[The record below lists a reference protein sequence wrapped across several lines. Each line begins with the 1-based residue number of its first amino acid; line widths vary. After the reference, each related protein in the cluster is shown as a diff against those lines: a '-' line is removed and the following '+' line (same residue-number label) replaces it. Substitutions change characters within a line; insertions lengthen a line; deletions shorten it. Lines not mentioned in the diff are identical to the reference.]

1 MYARLDALWRGED
14 DLWGVE
20 GSKLALRGP
29 ARDLGQPFVAV
40 LGGSETFGKG
50 VARPYPAL
58 LEDRI
63 GMPVVNLGV
72 MHAGASLFTKE
83 RWLLD
88 VAADARL
95 TVIQILGAQN
105 MTNRLY
111 CVHPR
116 RNDRF
121 LTTSS
126 ALRLIYPEVDFT
138 EVHFTGHLLRRL
150 EETSTERFSIVVE
163 ELRWAWVQRMR
174 RVITSIPGDVEL
186 LWLSDR
192 KPEDAADTLASCE
205 PMFVTRAMLEE
216 LAPHIMGVTE
226 IVTGGAADQ
235 AELGLHERAADA
247 LAESIGP
254 RLQQKTDPDPE
265 VEARLSE

>member
-1 MYARLDALWRGED
+1 
-14 DLWGVE
+14 
-20 GSKLALRGP
+20 
-29 ARDLGQPFVAV
+29 
-40 LGGSETFGKG
+40 
-50 VARPYPAL
+50 
-58 LEDRI
+58 
-63 GMPVVNLGV
+63 
-72 MHAGASLFTKE
+72 
-83 RWLLD
+83 
-88 VAADARL
+88 
-95 TVIQILGAQN
+95 
-105 MTNRLY
+105 
-111 CVHPR
+111 
-116 RNDRF
+116 
-121 LTTSS
+121 
-126 ALRLIYPEVDFT
+126 
-138 EVHFTGHLLRRL
+138 
-150 EETSTERFSIVVE
+150 
-163 ELRWAWVQRMR
+163 MR

-226 IVTGGAADQ
+226 IVTGGTADQ

>member
-1 MYARLDALWRGED
+1 MYAKPEALWRSED

-20 GSKLALRGP
+20 GSKLAMRGP
-29 ARDLGQPFVAV
+29 ARDLGHPFVAV

-50 VARPYPAL
+50 VARPYPSL
-58 LEDRI
+58 LEEMI

-88 VAADARL
+88 VAGNARL

-105 MTNRLY
+105 MSNRLY

-126 ALRLIYPEVDFT
+126 ALRLIYPEVDFS
-138 EVHFTGHLLRRL
+138 EVNFTGHLLRRL
-150 EETSTERFSIVVE
+150 EETSSERFSIVVE

-174 RVITSIPGDVEL
+174 RVVTSIRGDVEL

-192 KPEDAADTLASCE
+192 KPEDTADTLASCE
-205 PMFVTRAMLEE
+205 PMFVTRTMLEE
-216 LAPHIMGVTE
+216 LAPHVSGVTE
-226 IVTGGAADQ
+226 VITGDSARQTQAA
-235 AELGLHERAADA
+235 LHERAANA
-247 LAESIGP
+247 LAERIGP
-254 RLQQKTDPDPE
+254 RLGKEKGPDPE
-265 VEARLSE
+265 VEARLYE